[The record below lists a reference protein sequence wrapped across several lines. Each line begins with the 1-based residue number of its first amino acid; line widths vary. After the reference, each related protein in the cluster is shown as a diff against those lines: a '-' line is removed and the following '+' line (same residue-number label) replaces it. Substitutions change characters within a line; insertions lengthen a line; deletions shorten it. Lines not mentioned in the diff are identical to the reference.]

1 MVIVKPV
8 QLRTFSMPYPTET
21 QQMEKVLV
29 FNNIYKSIDDFLSED
44 EMDQD
49 PSWGEQHNSME
60 DINQSLDDSVII
72 LDVELSKIL
81 PNANSWNCIIE
92 VAALGSLCK
101 EITPEELPEVLFQ
114 TYIYRLVNKL
124 VAKMLPWSQKEVHIR
139 GLGLPPWPQ
148 ADTQAA

>member
-1 MVIVKPV
+1 MVIVKLV

-29 FNNIYKSIDDFLSED
+29 FNNIYESIDDFLSED

-72 LDVELSKIL
+72 LDVDKEDNKRYTYTHIKKLLKSSK
-81 PNANSWNCIIE
+81 
-92 VAALGSLCK
+92 
-101 EITPEELPEVLFQ
+101 
-114 TYIYRLVNKL
+114 
-124 VAKMLPWSQKEVHIR
+124 
-139 GLGLPPWPQ
+139 
-148 ADTQAA
+148 D